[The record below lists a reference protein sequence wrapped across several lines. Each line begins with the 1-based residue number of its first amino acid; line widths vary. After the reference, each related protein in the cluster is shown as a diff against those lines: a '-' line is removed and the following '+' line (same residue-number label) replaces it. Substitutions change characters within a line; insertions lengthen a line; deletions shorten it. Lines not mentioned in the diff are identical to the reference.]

1 MNHQTSVAEA
11 LTSRLHQLS
20 LRRPAKPPASA
31 PAPAS
36 RTQPSAR
43 EATRAPQRSERP
55 AKAQGTVYSRIEA
68 RLTNLETLVARGPET
83 SPSRAEMAKAVEA
96 LKAEMAEVIGLQ
108 VDRMEAQDERL
119 EALEVAM
126 ATAAPAMMA
135 MAEAFGTFV
144 LASDESETD

>member
-1 MNHQTSVAEA
+1 
-11 LTSRLHQLS
+11 
-20 LRRPAKPPASA
+20 
-31 PAPAS
+31 
-36 RTQPSAR
+36 
-43 EATRAPQRSERP
+43 
-55 AKAQGTVYSRIEA
+55 
-68 RLTNLETLVARGPET
+68 
-83 SPSRAEMAKAVEA
+83 MAKAVEA